1 MKAFIT
7 ITGLKF
13 HFGSK
18 PFAVG
23 QKVKL
28 VKEPAHSSGRLH
40 QRRPA
45 V

>member
-13 HFGSK
+13 HFDSK

-28 VKEPAHSSGRLH
+28 VKGA
-40 QRRPA
+40 
-45 V
+45 